1 MLVFMFFPN
10 FLSILHY
17 YYYFSKKQNKNILF
31 KCYFLILFYLTWV
44 QDTGC
49 LFLCF
54 LFYVYVYFQCSMYS
68 MLCNVILFYFLHYS
82 IFISLCILSHF
93 KINYKSN
100 SYLVLVFFNCVPCL
114 KFLLFCFH
122 FVFIIFFYTEM
133 IFDRC

>member
-68 MLCNVILFYFLHYS
+68 MLCYAMLCYVILFYFLYYS

-93 KINYKSN
+93 KIIYKSN
-100 SYLVLVFFNCVPCL
+100 SYLVLVFL
-114 KFLLFCFH
+114 IMFH
-122 FVFIIFFYTEM
+122 V
-133 IFDRC
+133 